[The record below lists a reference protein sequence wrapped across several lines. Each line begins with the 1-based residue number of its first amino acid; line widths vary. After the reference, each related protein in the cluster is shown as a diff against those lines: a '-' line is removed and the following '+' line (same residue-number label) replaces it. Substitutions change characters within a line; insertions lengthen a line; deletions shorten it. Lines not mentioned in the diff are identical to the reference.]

1 MSIFLR
7 TFPFRRVPGHR
18 QMSYRC
24 SEESNLFS
32 TTFKVNVCILLST
45 SMICKHIRNAVY
57 VLQKDQEEFEKRL
70 QDKYKL

>member
-45 SMICKHIRNAVY
+45 SVICSHIENAVY
-57 VLQKDQEEFEKRL
+57 SLRRDQKESEKRV
-70 QDKYKL
+70 